1 MYAIC
6 SRRDKDD
13 FRKLTGRRR
22 YNDYYYI
29 LQMER
34 MHSGWTTVETAGG
47 AKRLQEFTIRLLT
60 SISTSFFLN
69 FCKNKES
76 LSLFIYFILA
86 HEDLGATSNK
96 LMADAS
102 QKSRCGRIISA

>member
-6 SRRDKDD
+6 STRRDEDD
-13 FRKLTGRRR
+13 FRKLAGRRR

-47 AKRLQEFTIRLLT
+47 AKRLQEFTIRLT

-76 LSLFIYFILA
+76 LSLFIDFVLA

-102 QKSRCGRIISA
+102 QKSRCGRIISS